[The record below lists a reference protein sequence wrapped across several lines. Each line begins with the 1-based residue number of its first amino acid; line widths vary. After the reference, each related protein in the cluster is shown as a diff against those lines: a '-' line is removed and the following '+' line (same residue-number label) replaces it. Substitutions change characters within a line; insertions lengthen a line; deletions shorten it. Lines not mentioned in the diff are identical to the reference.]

1 MAPVQSKPLS
11 VVVVPRRASLPR
23 KCKHTTPT
31 ASAHAMTTRAG
42 AAPKKKIIPFF
53 SDSTASESGP
63 EDEQDPTLSKPGS
76 YSDDS
81 APEGSVSCVPHSA
94 PESVTSL
101 ENYEPW
107 GECCYH
113 INTDTCSMSQLKDA
127 YSRLRW
133 FYAHLNRN
141 LDDYHVHQQQYEALI
156 ETLNY
161 KIKSLQTT
169 HRAAMTKLVNQHR
182 KDLLIWNK
190 IAHKY
195 SKEEA
200 SMRILHAELQN
211 QLTQEIRSHYPP
223 AIESDIPIKQ
233 EQE

>member
-1 MAPVQSKPLS
+1 MAPVQSKPML
-11 VVVVPRRASLPR
+11 VVDVPRRASLPR
-23 KCKHTTPT
+23 KCKHVAPTT
-31 ASAHAMTTRAG
+31 TTMATR

-53 SDSTASESGP
+53 SDSTASESGL
-63 EDEQDPTLSKPGS
+63 EDEVEQDPTVSKPGS
-76 YSDDS
+76 YSDDT
-81 APEGSVSCVPHSA
+81 APEASVSCVPHSA

-101 ENYEPW
+101 ENYTPW
-107 GECCYH
+107 AECCYH
-113 INTDTCSMSQLKDA
+113 INTETCSMSQLKDA
-127 YSRLRW
+127 YHRLRW
-133 FYAHLNRN
+133 FYAHVNRN
-141 LDDYHVHQQQYEALI
+141 LDDYYERQQELEAI
-156 ETLNY
+156 IGSLNN

-169 HRAAMTKLVNQHR
+169 HRAAMTKLVNQQR

-190 IAHKY
+190 ITNKY
-195 SKEEA
+195 LKEEA